1 MNPISS
7 LNIGARLWA
16 AFGMLIALLVLLSVL
31 ATGGLRRYGTAFEYV
46 MDSRYGNIRAV
57 AALSDDVGVVVLAV
71 RNFVMLSD
79 PDLRAQ
85 ELTTLKDTRAAIDDD
100 YKVLAARVQDE
111 DGRQRLAAL
120 QARGEG
126 FLKALDALLVI
137 AAQDDRAKASELV
150 QGELQAAQLDY
161 MAALASFTRVQEKAM
176 DRASGEAQA
185 RGQWLQIVLWAA
197 TAVGLLL
204 GGLTA
209 WWVTRSITGP
219 LGTAVAALRELEAGN
234 LAVQVRG
241 GRRDEVGQMLQAL
254 TNTVQS
260 LRVVVGRV
268 LSGVQTVASASGEI
282 AAGNQDLSQRTEQQA
297 SSLQKTAATMEE
309 FSGSVRQSAEHARQA
324 DQLANAASQAASRGG
339 EVVSQVV
346 GTMSE
351 ISASSRR
358 IADIIGVIDGI
369 AFQTNILALNAAVE
383 AARAGEQG
391 RGFAVVASEVRGLA
405 KRSGDAAREIKALI
419 DESVQRVERGAHQ
432 AGEAGTAMQTIVDQV
447 KKVSDLIGEISSAS
461 VEQSSGIGQV
471 SEAVSQMDQVT
482 QQNAALVEQAA
493 AAAQS
498 LNQQAQELA
507 DAVAVFRLQDQPDLH
522 AAG

>member
-1 MNPISS
+1 MNLIRN
-7 LNIGARLWA
+7 LNIGARMWV
-16 AFGMLIALLVLLSVL
+16 AFGLLIALLLLLSVL
-31 ATGGLRRYGTAFEYV
+31 ATGGLRQYGTAFEQV
-46 MDSRYGNIRAV
+46 MDERYGNIRAV

-71 RNFVMLSD
+71 RNFVMLPD
-79 PDLRAQ
+79 PAQRAH
-85 ELTTLKDTRAAIDDD
+85 ELTTLRDTRAAIDDD
-100 YKVLAARVQDE
+100 YKALAARVHDE

-120 QARGEG
+120 QSRGQG
-126 FLKALDALLVI
+126 FLKALDALLTV
-137 AAQDDRAKASELV
+137 AAQDDRVQASALV

-161 MAALASFTRVQEKAM
+161 MAALAGFTRVQEKAM
-176 DRASGEAQA
+176 DRAASEAQA
-185 RGQWLQIVLWAA
+185 KGLWLQVLLWA
-197 TAVGLLL
+197 TAAAGLLL

-209 WWVTRSITGP
+209 WWVTRSITRP
-219 LGTAVAALRELEAGN
+219 LGAAVAALRELEAGN
-234 LAVQVRG
+234 LAVQVHG

-254 TNTVQS
+254 GNTVQS
-260 LRVVVGRV
+260 LRGVVGRV
-268 LSGVQTVASASGEI
+268 LAGVQTVTSASGEI

-297 SSLQKTAATMEE
+297 SSLQKTAATMEQ

-324 DQLANAASQAASRGG
+324 DQLAGAASQAASRGG
-339 EVVSQVV
+339 EVVDQVV

-391 RGFAVVASEVRGLA
+391 RGFAVVASEVRALA
-405 KRSGDAAREIKALI
+405 GRSGDAAREIKALI

-432 AGEAGTAMQTIVDQV
+432 AGEAGTAMQTIVQQV
-447 KKVSDLIGEISSAS
+447 RQVSDLIGEISRAS

-498 LNQQAQELA
+498 LNQQAKELA
-507 DAVAVFRLQDQPDLH
+507 DAVAAFRLQDQAEPQR
-522 AAG
+522 AA